1 MLDLRNSDYLL
12 PETRKVLTELIASAT
27 FLGKYILV
35 GGTALSLHLCHR
47 KSEDLDFFTYSD
59 NFEKREIF
67 DYINNCQFDKVEI
80 INQTNEQIDLLVNGV
95 KVTFF
100 NAKWSFLTPDKSKSF
115 NLSPLAAIAGMKV
128 NTMFLRAKF
137 RDYYDLYFLVK
148 EGMTLQE
155 IFNCAQ
161 KVISGISFKMMAIA
175 LVYIDDI
182 EDENIAHL
190 EPESEITIKEIRSFF
205 EEKLK
210 SQSQSH

>member
-12 PETRKVLTELIASAT
+12 PETRKLLVKLIASAT
-27 FLGKYILV
+27 FLDKYVLV

-59 NFEKREIF
+59 NFEKKEIF
-67 DYINNCQFDKVEI
+67 DFINNNQFATIEI
-80 INQTNEQIDLLVNGV
+80 LNQTNEQIDLLINGV

-100 NAKWSFLTPDKSKSF
+100 NAKWRFLTPHKIKRF
-115 NLSPLAAIAGMKV
+115 NLSSLEAIAGMKV
-128 NTMFLRAKF
+128 NTMFLRAKY

-155 IFNCAQ
+155 IFNFAQ
-161 KVISGISFKMMAIA
+161 KVITGISYKMMAIA

-190 EPESEITIKEIRSFF
+190 EPTSKISIKEIRSFF
-205 EEKLK
+205 EKKLG
-210 SQSQSH
+210 S

>member
-1 MLDLRNSDYLL
+1 MLDLKNSDYLL
-12 PETRKVLTELIASAT
+12 PETRKLLAELIASAT
-27 FLGKYILV
+27 FLEKYVLV

-59 NFEKREIF
+59 NFDKKEIF
-67 DYINNCQFDKVEI
+67 DYINNSQFEKIEI
-80 INQTNEQIDLLVNGV
+80 INQTDEQIDLIINGV

-100 NAKWSFLTPDKSKSF
+100 NAKWGFLTPDKIKTL
-115 NLSPLAAIAGMKV
+115 NLSSLEAIAGMKV

-161 KVISGISFKMMAIA
+161 KVITGISYKMMAIA

-182 EDENIAHL
+182 EDENINHL
-190 EPESEITIKEIRSFF
+190 EPAIKISSKEIRNFF
-205 EEKLK
+205 EEKLN
-210 SQSQSH
+210 SQAH